1 MITPIIYWLLAR
13 ERCVFL
19 ALGRQQIG
27 SENVLNRIYDT
38 IRYEMLQV
46 HFNVQSKAD
55 MSQLNLPYG
64 TSN

>member
-1 MITPIIYWLLAR
+1 
-13 ERCVFL
+13 VFL

-27 SENVLNRIYDT
+27 SENVLNRIYGP

-46 HFNVQSKAD
+46 YFNVQSKAD
-55 MSQLNLPYG
+55 MSQLNLPHG